1 MKSLYSPVLAGIAI
15 LILLFVFSNMQMIS
29 ITVFHWSLPF
39 VIVFSLLMAVMN
51 FFSSQPQTPSSYVT
65 KFMGT
70 ILVKLFSALI
80 FLTIALYMNKGWEM
94 RDKLTLSGIVFGSYV
109 LFTIMMGKSQSAKP

>member
-15 LILLFVFSNMQMIS
+15 LILLSVFSNMQMIS
-29 ITVFHWSLPF
+29 INVFQWSSPF

-94 RDKLTLSGIVFGSYV
+94 RDKLTLSGIVFGTYV

>member
-29 ITVFHWSLPF
+29 ITVFQWSLPF

-94 RDKLTLSGIVFGSYV
+94 RDKLTLSGIVFGTYV

>member
-1 MKSLYSPVLAGIAI
+1 MKSLYSPVIAGIAI

-94 RDKLTLSGIVFGSYV
+94 RDKLTLSGIVFGTYV

>member
-15 LILLFVFSNMQMIS
+15 LILLSVFSNMQMIS
-29 ITVFHWSLPF
+29 ITVFQWSLPF

-94 RDKLTLSGIVFGSYV
+94 RDKLTLSGIVFGTYV

>member
-1 MKSLYSPVLAGIAI
+1 MKSLFSPVIAGIAI